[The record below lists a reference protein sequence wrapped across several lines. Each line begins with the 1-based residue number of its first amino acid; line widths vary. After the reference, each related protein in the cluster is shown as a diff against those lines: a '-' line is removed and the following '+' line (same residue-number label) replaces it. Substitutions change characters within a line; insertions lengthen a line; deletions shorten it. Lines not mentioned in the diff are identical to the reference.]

1 MCFIITPKTTFA
13 SLSVAFILEVSSI
26 HDVSA
31 RLVASFD
38 ICEQAMESVGTSAK
52 VKGDE
57 CIKKLDA
64 TDISNEEN
72 IKTIDLGI
80 LGCGKALTCLK
91 DENSSTGA
99 RCVEFDEVDESGS
112 CSREWSSCKNGEVCC
127 EGLTC
132 YTFTSNFHG
141 YQKFCKKKEA

>member
-1 MCFIITPKTTFA
+1 MRTPKTTFA
-13 SLSVAFILEVSSI
+13 SISVASIVAVSSI

-31 RLVASFD
+31 RVVASSD
-38 ICEQAMESVGTSAK
+38 IREQAMESVGTSAK

-57 CIKKLDA
+57 CIKLDA
-64 TDISNEEN
+64 ADISNEED

-80 LGCGKALTCLK
+80 LDCCGEALTCLE

-99 RCVEFDEVDESGS
+99 KSVEFDEVDESGS
-112 CSREWSSCKNGEVCC
+112 CSREWRSCKEPGEVCC

-132 YTFTSNFHG
+132 YTFTSNFSWIS
-141 YQKFCKKKEA
+141 EVL